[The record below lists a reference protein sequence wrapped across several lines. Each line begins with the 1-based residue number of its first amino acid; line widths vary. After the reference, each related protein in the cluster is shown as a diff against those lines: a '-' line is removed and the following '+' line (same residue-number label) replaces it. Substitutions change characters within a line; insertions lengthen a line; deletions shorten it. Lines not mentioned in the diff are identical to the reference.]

1 MPASFHWGNCGEHQ
15 RTDHNGLAVA
25 GSKIGAAAS
34 ATAATYSPGYTLSDW
49 ALTGAIVFGLVGLGA
64 FRFGRKNAQPLKVWI
79 GVALMLYP
87 YAVSRTWLL
96 YVIGFALCAALF
108 IERP

>member
-25 GSKIGAAAS
+25 GSKIGAAAG

-49 ALTGAIVFGLVGLGA
+49 ALTGAIVFTVVQMFTVRL
-64 FRFGRKNAQPLKVWI
+64 KNWGDWSAWWSARMGNAKRLWTWI
-79 GVALMLYP
+79 
-87 YAVSRTWLL
+87 R
-96 YVIGFALCAALF
+96 
-108 IERP
+108 RPG